1 MLEQYLIIQVQHVP
15 SENSENQHNL
25 KNIIIISGSKNL
37 NQEEDGIETIVI
49 KMAKKRNIDVKQNEI
64 IESKTMGKKED
75 PKIKVTFDNNE
86 IKKIMEGK
94 KTQISTKD
102 IGLIEESILNINH
115 ELTLEN
121 QKLYKLARDFRRQTI
136 INKHAQMGKNIS
148 YKNKQ

>member
-75 PKIKVTFDNNE
+75 PKIKVTFANN
-86 IKKIMEGK
+86 
-94 KTQISTKD
+94 
-102 IGLIEESILNINH
+102 
-115 ELTLEN
+115 
-121 QKLYKLARDFRRQTI
+121 
-136 INKHAQMGKNIS
+136 
-148 YKNKQ
+148 